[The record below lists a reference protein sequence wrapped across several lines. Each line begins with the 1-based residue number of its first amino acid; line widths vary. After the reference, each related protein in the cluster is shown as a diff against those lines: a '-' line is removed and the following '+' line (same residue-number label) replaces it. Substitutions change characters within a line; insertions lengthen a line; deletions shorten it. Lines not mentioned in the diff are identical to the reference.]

1 MKNLILALSVLFV
14 IAVINPQLYSQKRDH
29 SKMTDSQ
36 MNIKQ
41 QLNLS
46 EDQEKK
52 IDRLRLSHEEDMI
65 KFRSDLELKE
75 LEMRKLKSSEKF
87 SRSAMINLTKEI
99 STIKNDITLAR
110 ANHQMDVYDLLD
122 ESQRK
127 IWLDKQNQFGHMKH
141 KMKNKMKERR
151 NW

>member
-1 MKNLILALSVLFV
+1 MKRLVFVVSVLFV
-14 IAVINPQLYSQKRDH
+14 FIVVNQQLYSQKKEH
-29 SKMTDSQ
+29 SKSKEFCL
-36 MNIKQ
+36 NLKE
-41 QLNLS
+41 QLNLT

-52 IDRLRLSHEEDMI
+52 VEALKLSHEEVMI
-65 KFRSDLELKE
+65 KFRTDLELKE

-99 STIKNDITLAR
+99 SAIKNDIALSRT
-110 ANHQMDVYDLLD
+110 NHQMDVYDLLD

-127 IWLDKQNQFGHMKH
+127 IWLDKQDQLGHMKH
-141 KMKNKMKERR
+141 KMKNKMHERR

>member
-1 MKNLILALSVLFV
+1 MKKLIFVLAVLFTVTALSQ
-14 IAVINPQLYSQKRDH
+14 QLYPQKGDNPR
-29 SKMTDSQ
+29 SKDLR
-36 MNIKQ
+36 MNLKS

-52 IDRLRLSHEEDMI
+52 IEALRLTQEESMI

-75 LEMRKLKSSEKF
+75 LDIRKLKSSDKF
-87 SRSAMINLTKEI
+87 SRSEMINLTKEI
-99 STIKNDITLAR
+99 SSIKNDMALAR
-110 ANHQMDVYDLLD
+110 INHQMDVYDLLD

-127 IWLDKQNQFGHMKH
+127 IWLDKQDQFGNMKH
-141 KMKNKMKERR
+141 KMKKKMHERR

>member
-14 IAVINPQLYSQKRDH
+14 TTVLNPQLYSQKRDH

-36 MNIKQ
+36 MNLKE

-52 IDRLRLSHEEDMI
+52 IDGLRLSHEEAMI

-75 LEMRKLKSSEKF
+75 LEMRKLKSSEKL
-87 SRSAMINLTKEI
+87 SRAEMINITKEI
-99 STIKNDITLAR
+99 SSVKNDMALAR
-110 ANHQMDVYDLLD
+110 TNHQMDIYDLLD
-122 ESQRK
+122 ENQRK
-127 IWLDKQNQFGHMKH
+127 IWSDKQENFGHMKH
-141 KMKNKMKERR
+141 KMRDKMHDRR

>member
-14 IAVINPQLYSQKRDH
+14 TTVLNPQLYSQKRDH

-36 MNIKQ
+36 MNLKQ

-52 IDRLRLSHEEDMI
+52 IDGLRLSHEEAMI

-75 LEMRKLKSSEKF
+75 LEMRKLKSSEKL
-87 SRSAMINLTKEI
+87 SRTEMINITKEI
-99 STIKNDITLAR
+99 SSVKNDMALAR
-110 ANHQMDVYDLLD
+110 TNHQMDIYDLLD
-122 ESQRK
+122 ENQRK
-127 IWLDKQNQFGHMKH
+127 IWSDKQENFGHMKH
-141 KMKNKMKERR
+141 KMRDKMHDRR

>member
-1 MKNLILALSVLFV
+1 MKRIRLENLRKVRLFYTKLIDDFYNDQLSDNKFKLLIYGLNGLSKV
-14 IAVINPQLYSQKRDH
+14 IESA
-29 SKMTDSQ
+29 
-36 MNIKQ
+36 
-41 QLNLS
+41 
-46 EDQEKK
+46 
-52 IDRLRLSHEEDMI
+52 
-65 KFRSDLELKE
+65 DLELKIDNIIKE

-141 KMKNKMKERR
+141 KMRNKMQERR

>member
-41 QLNLS
+41 QLNIS

-52 IDRLRLSHEEDMI
+52 IDGLRLSHEEDMI

>member
-14 IAVINPQLYSQKRDH
+14 TTVLNPQLYSQKRDH

-36 MNIKQ
+36 MNLKQ

-52 IDRLRLSHEEDMI
+52 IDGLRLSHEEAMI

-75 LEMRKLKSSEKF
+75 LEMRKLKLSEKL
-87 SRSAMINLTKEI
+87 SRAEMINITKEI
-99 STIKNDITLAR
+99 SSVKNDMALAR
-110 ANHQMDVYDLLD
+110 TNHQMDIYDLLD
-122 ESQRK
+122 ENQRK
-127 IWLDKQNQFGHMKH
+127 IWSDKQENFGHIKH
-141 KMKNKMKERR
+141 KMRDKMHDRR

>member
-52 IDRLRLSHEEDMI
+52 IDGLRLSHEEDMI
-65 KFRSDLELKE
+65 KFRSNLELKE

-141 KMKNKMKERR
+141 KMKNKMQERR